1 MKEDDDVYL
10 IFVFYYPTIFFCDE
24 SAKSGKNKTKRKILW
39 WVTRRAKHLTL
50 TNTEGKTHVL
60 SYAGQGFDLLLFTES
75 HTHRNTHT
83 HTHGHYQWNE
93 SEKLCPEGYKKGKRA
108 ERLGF
113 WQRPLA
119 TKAQLSLKSVQGE
132 TESFTL
138 WRMGEGTLHTHTRT
152 AVCVSVG
159 YQERIGP
166 MVQTP
171 SGTTTPE
178 RR

>member
-1 MKEDDDVYL
+1 MTSPQSLERTKQNEKS
-10 IFVFYYPTIFFCDE
+10 FDE
-24 SAKSGKNKTKRKILW
+24 LQGEQNTWHSQ
-39 WVTRRAKHLTL
+39 TRREK
-50 TNTEGKTHVL
+50 KTHVL
-60 SYAGQGFDLLLFTES
+60 SYVGQGFDLLLFTES
-75 HTHRNTHT
+75 HTHTHIETHT
-83 HTHGHYQWNE
+83 HTRTLSMKRVRE
-93 SEKLCPEGYKKGKRA
+93 TSCPEGYKKGKRA

-138 WRMGEGTLHTHTRT
+138 WRMGEGALHTHTHTRT

>member
-1 MKEDDDVYL
+1 VTSPQSLERTKPNEKS
-10 IFVFYYPTIFFCDE
+10 FDE
-24 SAKSGKNKTKRKILW
+24 LQGEQNTWHSQTRREKHTF
-39 WVTRRAKHLTL
+39 WVTLDKVSTCFYSL
-50 TNTEGKTHVL
+50 
-60 SYAGQGFDLLLFTES
+60 S
-75 HTHRNTHT
+75 HTHIETHT

>member
-1 MKEDDDVYL
+1 MKEGDDVYL
-10 IFVFYYPTIFFCDE
+10 ILFFYYPTISFCDE

-60 SYAGQGFDLLLFTES
+60 SYVGQGFDLLLFTES
-75 HTHRNTHT
+75 HTHRHT
-83 HTHGHYQWNE
+83 HTQTDTINE
-93 SEKLCPEGYKKGKRA
+93 TSPRNSVQRGKKGKRA

-132 TESFTL
+132 TEAFTL
-138 WRMGEGTLHTHTRT
+138 WRMGEGTLHTHTH
-152 AVCVSVG
+152 AQLCVCLLAP
-159 YQERIGP
+159 R
-166 MVQTP
+166 
-171 SGTTTPE
+171 SG
-178 RR
+178 

>member
-1 MKEDDDVYL
+1 MSYKASKTLD
-10 IFVFYYPTIFFCDE
+10 TH
-24 SAKSGKNKTKRKILW
+24 KHGGKKKHTF
-39 WVTRRAKHLTL
+39 WVTLDKVSTCFFSL
-50 TNTEGKTHVL
+50 
-60 SYAGQGFDLLLFTES
+60 S
-75 HTHRNTHT
+75 HTHTHIETHT
-83 HTHGHYQWNE
+83 HTRTLSMKRVRE
-93 SEKLCPEGYKKGKRA
+93 TSCPEGYKKGKRA

-138 WRMGEGTLHTHTRT
+138 WRMGEGTLHTHTHTRT